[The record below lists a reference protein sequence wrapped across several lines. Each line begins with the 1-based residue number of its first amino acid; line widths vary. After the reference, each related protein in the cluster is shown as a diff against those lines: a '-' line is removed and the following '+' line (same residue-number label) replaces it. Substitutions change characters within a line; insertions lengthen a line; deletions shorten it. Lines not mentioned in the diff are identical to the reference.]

1 MHEMRRK
8 DRSIEKDDCVRILM
22 EGEYG
27 VLSTADGDNVPHGTP
42 LSYAFDGGSIWFHSA
57 ITGHTRSNIETNPKV
72 SFVVVGRTEVL
83 PEKFSTIYESV
94 IAKGTVR
101 ICSGAEQ
108 KKGLMLLTE
117 KYCPSMMARGSD
129 YADESSKRVT
139 VYRLDIESI
148 TGKAR
153 YNR

>member
-8 DRSIEKDDCVRILM
+8 DRSIGKDECVRILT

-27 VLSTADGDNVPHGTP
+27 VLSTCDSDSIPHGTP
-42 LSYAFDGGSIWFHSA
+42 LSYAFDGESIWFHSA
-57 ITGHTRSNIETNPKV
+57 IAGHTRSNIETNPKV
-72 SFVVVGRTEVL
+72 SFTVVGRTEIL
-83 PEKFSTIYESV
+83 PEKFSTVYESTIV
-94 IAKGTVR
+94 RGTVR
-101 ICSGAEQ
+101 ICTGAEQ

-117 KYCPSMMARGSD
+117 KYCPGMMERGSD
-129 YADESSKRVT
+129 YADESAERVT
-139 VYRLDIESI
+139 VYRLDIEEM